1 MPVRLSHCS
10 DQVLVQFV
18 EPIYTDVDVDD
29 DGENDVHDHRDDD
42 DDEDEDGYLL
52 IRWTICLRR
61 RWFSSSFSTLCKTCK
76 YKSTS
81 TSAPVNHLHSLYD
94 TQVILEYQI

>member
-1 MPVRLSHCS
+1 M
-10 DQVLVQFV
+10 QFV
-18 EPIYTDVDVDD
+18 EPIYTDDDVDD

-61 RWFSSSFSTLCKTCK
+61 R
-76 YKSTS
+76 
-81 TSAPVNHLHSLYD
+81 
-94 TQVILEYQI
+94 

>member
-18 EPIYTDVDVDD
+18 EPIYTDDDVDD
-29 DGENDVHDHRDDD
+29 DVDDDDVHDDRD
-42 DDEDEDGYLL
+42 DDEDEDDYLL

-61 RWFSSSFSTLCKTCK
+61 R
-76 YKSTS
+76 
-81 TSAPVNHLHSLYD
+81 
-94 TQVILEYQI
+94 